1 MQERNQPI
9 GVFDSG
15 IGGLTVLEQ
24 LIKELPNEKFIYVAD
39 KGHCPYGT
47 KTSAQISAR
56 VQKITSFL
64 LEKQVKAIVV
74 ACNTSSVHI
83 QAATSLTNKPVISVI
98 QPTCARAM
106 QVTRNKRVA
115 VLATLSTIRSGI
127 YQRLLKRAGIVS
139 LPLACGEFVDFLENC
154 DISDPTGDRIVGDK
168 LRPLR
173 CSGIDVLIHGCTH
186 FPLLEPRMRKIL
198 DSSITYVASGAPT
211 AEYLEKILAQNNLLN
226 AQACKGNVIIFTTGN
241 ADRVADSMKW
251 FKANHSPV
259 QHIDID

>member
-1 MQERNQPI
+1 MQETNQPI

-39 KGHCPYGT
+39 RGHCPYGT
-47 KTSAQISAR
+47 KTSAQICTR

-64 LEKQVKAIVV
+64 LKKQVKAIVV

-83 QAATSLTNKPVISVI
+83 QAATSITDKPVISVI
-98 QPTCARAM
+98 QPTCALAV
-106 QVTRNKRVA
+106 QKTVNKRVA

-127 YQRLLKRAGIVS
+127 YQRLLKREGIVS
-139 LPLACGEFVDFLENC
+139 VPLVCGEFVDFLENC
-154 DISDPTGDRIVGDK
+154 DINDSAGDRIVSDK
-168 LRPLR
+168 LYPLKN
-173 CSGIDVLIHGCTH
+173 SGVDVLIHGCTH
-186 FPLLEPRMRKIL
+186 FPLLEPRMRKLL

-211 AEYLEKILAQNNLLN
+211 AEYLKKILSQNSLLN
-226 AQACKGNVIIFTTGN
+226 AQTYKGSAIIYTTGN
-241 ADRVADSMKW
+241 ADMVANAMNW